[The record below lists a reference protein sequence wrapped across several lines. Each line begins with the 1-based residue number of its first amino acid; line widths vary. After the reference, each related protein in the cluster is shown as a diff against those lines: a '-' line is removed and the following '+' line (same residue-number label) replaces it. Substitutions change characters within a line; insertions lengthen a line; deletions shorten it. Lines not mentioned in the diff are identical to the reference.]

1 MARVVGL
8 SEVLLSQLPLCH
20 WAFDRAHRFR
30 IASGDSQLIFHHL
43 PAQIRGRSVPE
54 VLREPAASEW
64 NSRIDR
70 ILAGD
75 VLFSMEK
82 LPGETGALLS
92 VAHFPIHSR
101 NGGIEYAAGCA
112 LDASHS
118 LTSAGELEV
127 TARLILKLQEAERA
141 NLCAFLHNELAQ
153 NLSAAGLQ
161 FELLRMDIQALHPEI
176 MPRLGVIQELLED
189 VIGRVRTFSA
199 SARPG
204 RRRLTRFGRAKR

>member
-20 WAFDRAHRFR
+20 WAIDRAHRFR
-30 IASGDSQLIFHHL
+30 IASGDSRPIFNQS

-70 ILAGD
+70 ILAGE

-82 LPGETGALLS
+82 LPGETGPFLS

-161 FELLRMDIQALHPEI
+161 FELLRMDLQALQPEI
-176 MPRLGVIQELLED
+176 MPRLDMIQELLED
-189 VIGRVRTFSA
+189 VIGRVRVFNA

-204 RRRLTRFGRAKR
+204 GKRRSRFGRERK